1 MPKEPSTEINRID
14 ARFDS
19 IEHNIRAWIQSLP
32 KGLAII
38 DLDIGGGQ
46 LAKIAESCYND
57 VIGYAQNEFFK
68 NIAVSKEKLV
78 EANYKVS
85 GVDGWNDKAEFLN
98 MKEKFIQNI
107 QADWT
112 KLAVIGNPAYTIGKG
127 RTPIYDVSL
136 DTLSLL
142 DLAGLLYIIPTK
154 WMSRNGDSLGI
165 EVRKSLRKLG
175 IKTIVINPLDLF
187 KDTGVITETCTVICE
202 RGYKGDI
209 KIQNN
214 EGTESFTITQAE
226 FDDRIW
232 PFFDQEKKDLLMK
245 HKQTE
250 NTRLFFDK
258 SSDNNVVKKKY
269 LGRWIPKTSYQ
280 KENYNKDP
288 INKLK
293 PLKTDADRTTTDMVA
308 GGVSFDNE
316 QDCQTYC
323 DRWNSYLFT
332 KPIQWHFKNTRMST
346 TLDKPQLNY
355 VPNFI
360 KNDPKKIYT
369 DADIY
374 DMGNYTDEEIR
385 IIEDDR

>member
-19 IEHNIRAWIQSLP
+19 IEHNIRAWIQTLP
-32 KGLAII
+32 KGLTVI

-46 LAKIAESCYND
+46 LAKIAESYYND

-78 EANYKVS
+78 ESNYKVS
-85 GVDGWNDKAEFLN
+85 GVDGWNDKQEFSY
-98 MKEKFIQNI
+98 MKEKFIQTI

-112 KLAVIGNPAYTIGKG
+112 KLAVIGNPAYTIGKS
-127 RTPIYDVSL
+127 RTPIYDTSL
-136 DTLSLL
+136 NILVLVDP
-142 DLAGLLYIIPTK
+142 AGLLYIIPTK
-154 WMSRNGDSLGI
+154 WMSRNEDSLGI
-165 EVRKSLRKLG
+165 DVRNSLKKLG
-175 IKTIVINPLDLF
+175 IKLIIINPLDLF

-214 EGTESFTITQAE
+214 DGTQSFTITQAE

-232 PFFDQEKKDLLMK
+232 PFFDRGKKDLLMK
-245 HKQTE
+245 YKQTE
-250 NTRLFFDK
+250 NTRIFFDK
-258 SSDNNVVKKKY
+258 STDNKGVKKRY

-280 KENYNKDP
+280 KESYDKDP

-293 PLKTDADRTTTDMVA
+293 PLKIDADRKTTDMVA
-308 GGVSFDNE
+308 GGVSFDNK
-316 QDCQTYC
+316 QDCQIYC

-332 KPIQWHFKNTRMST
+332 KPIQWHFKNSRMST
-346 TLDKPQLNY
+346 TLDGPQLNY

-360 KNDPKKIYT
+360 DNDPKKIYT

-374 DMGNYTDEEIR
+374 EMGNYKDEEIR